1 MKASLTKPFLKL
13 ELPQTF
19 QVFPFYEKQ
28 QVIDGVLSEKEVYQ
42 IPFLYDLL
50 YINVNAPNQLEKWP
64 WQEEDNFFHA
74 YWKERSEALRVLF
87 RQRDQALVRKPM
99 IRCIA
104 AFIDQLCWSAGAPVS
119 SLVHDDLIQ
128 QIKAAP
134 YAPLN
139 IDERLGYLLR
149 QPARYLAFIQ
159 LDELEQEFTKK
170 RAASMRR
177 LKKN

>member
-1 MKASLTKPFLKL
+1 MTKPFPKL
-13 ELPQTF
+13 ELPQSF
-19 QVFPFYEKQ
+19 QIFPFYEKQ
-28 QVIDGVLSEKEVYQ
+28 QVIDGMLSEKAVYQ

-50 YINVNAPNQLEKWP
+50 YINRPNQLEKWP
-64 WQEEDNFFHA
+64 WQEACNFFHA
-74 YWKERSEALRVLF
+74 YWKERSETLRVLF

-99 IRCIA
+99 VRCIA

-128 QIKAAP
+128 QIKDAP
-134 YAPLN
+134 CAPLN
-139 IDERLGYLLR
+139 IEERLGYLLR

-170 RAASMRR
+170 RAANMRR
-177 LKKN
+177 LKKD